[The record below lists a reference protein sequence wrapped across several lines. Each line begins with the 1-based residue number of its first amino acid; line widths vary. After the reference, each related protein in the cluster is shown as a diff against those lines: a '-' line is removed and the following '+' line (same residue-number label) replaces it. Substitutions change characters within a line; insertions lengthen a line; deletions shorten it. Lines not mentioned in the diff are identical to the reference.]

1 MIGILSIQVVVLQR
15 KPLPLV
21 HYSKESQY
29 SYLFPLGSMYQCR
42 FFSKQ
47 MYDMHFFQIDLRC
60 RIFPSGC
67 R

>member
-1 MIGILSIQVVVLQR
+1 MIGISSIQVVILQR

-29 SYLFPLGSMYQCR
+29 AYLFPLDSMYQCR

-47 MYDMHFFQIDLRC
+47 MYDMHVFQMDVRC
-60 RIFPSGC
+60 RIFPSG
-67 R
+67 RR